1 MTVPDLAKPDDPYSL
16 ITSWIAESESAY
28 RAAEAAASDAAT
40 SATSQAQ
47 SAADA
52 ESAMADEH
60 GKTAQ
65 AVSGGYATNAAE
77 LREHAVNFTTISGW
91 MLDAA
96 SKVEAAK
103 RRTRQLVNMGTEEIR
118 DALESEL
125 AGTPTSPSSTELTAT
140 YRADISQVK
149 AKLDID
155 LAAIGHS
162 LAGDPGASR
171 TPSYVSVSLTPTPEH
186 SNPAAQVVAYNTGPA
201 PEVTPQ
207 VLPEMPRASSAETPR
222 APSSPSTPAAPA
234 AAPHPTLAGLMSPQ
248 GASGSAA
255 SLSSNGS
262 GTPSTSSGGGASTS
276 GSQPQGH
283 QAPEQHQQAKSPVLP
298 GIPNIPLLDLP
309 ATAASI
315 ATAVTSAATGT
326 QLPTAPA
333 QQAPQAPASAG
344 VTPGTPGAA
353 VPPMTPGLGPI
364 GGLNTPPV
372 VQGGAPAPQVTPA
385 APATGAQTPAQQVST
400 PAPRGPVVDTA
411 WLQKTY
417 GLAPGLELPKS
428 ETAAIPALFIVSLPE
443 DEARLHRALASIR
456 QAFEQA
462 DWGQPMAVARIS
474 RGLETRTVYA
484 TSDAISIWPQGVLL
498 PTGVIPLYEMPSIP
512 STPELSGSIMV
523 QDKLAAAIPSG
534 WTVEHLLS
542 SVPGD
547 EHGQSIE
554 QYQALVEAEE
564 LLPCTV
570 VRGEDGA
577 PEEQA
582 FQVFAKATLG
592 QNTPGISDLNADS
605 AQLKAAR
612 WVGTQPT
619 GYLDVLS
626 RWHLSDAAGAMGRGL
641 WGEAMYA
648 IEKFESI
655 WDTKKQAA

>member
-207 VLPEMPRASSAETPR
+207 VLPEMPRASSAETPSTR
-222 APSSPSTPAAPA
+222 ITPSAPT
-234 AAPHPTLAGLMSPQ
+234 APHPMNPTLAGLISPQ
-248 GASGSAA
+248 GASVSTGSP
-255 SLSSNGS
+255 SSSGS
-262 GTPSTSSGGGASTS
+262 GTPGTPSATTPAS
-276 GSQPQGH
+276 QQGH
-283 QAPEQHQQAKSPVLP
+283 PAPEQHQQAKSPVLP
-298 GIPNIPLLDLP
+298 GIPNIPLPDLP

-333 QQAPQAPASAG
+333 STAPQVPASTG
-344 VTPGTPGAA
+344 LTPGASGA
-353 VPPMTPGLGPI
+353 APVPPMSPGLGPI
-364 GGLNTPPV
+364 GGLSTPPV
-372 VQGGAPAPQVTPA
+372 VQGGAPAPQVAPA
-385 APATGAQTPAQQVST
+385 APATGAQAPQQVST
-400 PAPRGPVVDTA
+400 PAPRVPVADAA
-411 WLQKTY
+411 WLQQRY
-417 GLAPGLELPKS
+417 GLAPGVEAPKP
-428 ETAAIPALFIVSLPE
+428 ETPAIPALFIASLPE
-443 DEARLHRALASIR
+443 SEAHLHRVLASIR
-456 QAFEQA
+456 RQF
-462 DWGQPMAVARIS
+462 DDTGWSQPMAVATIT

-484 TSDAISIWPQGVLL
+484 TSDGLSVWPQGILL
-498 PTGVIPLYEMPSIP
+498 PQDVIPLDEMPGTP

-523 QDKLAAAIPSG
+523 SDKLTALIPSG
-534 WTVEHLLS
+534 WTVEAVLTTVS
-542 SVPGD
+542 DGENS
-547 EHGQSIE
+547 QSIE
-554 QYQALVEAEE
+554 QYQTLVESGEV
-564 LLPCTV
+564 LPCTV
-570 VRGEDGA
+570 SRGRDDVTEDEA
-577 PEEQA
+577 VQA
-582 FQVFAKATLG
+582 FALAVLG
-592 QNTPGISDLNADS
+592 QATPGVSDVDTDS
-605 AQLKAAR
+605 AQLRASR

-626 RWHLSDAAGAMGRGL
+626 RWYLSDATEVMSCGL
-641 WGEAMYA
+641 WSDAVYA
-648 IEKFESI
+648 IEKFVAVRES
-655 WDTKKQAA
+655 KSQAA

>member
-207 VLPEMPRASSAETPR
+207 VLPEMPRASSAETPS
-222 APSSPSTPAAPA
+222 APSSPSTPA
-234 AAPHPTLAGLMSPQ
+234 AAPHPTLAGLMAPQ
-248 GASGSAA
+248 GASGSTA

-262 GTPSTSSGGGASTS
+262 GAPSTSSGAGTPTGL
-276 GSQPQGH
+276 PQGH
-283 QAPEQHQQAKSPVLP
+283 QATGQHQQSKPPVLP
-298 GIPNIPLLDLP
+298 GIPNIPLPDLP
-309 ATAASI
+309 ATAARI
-315 ATAVTSAATGT
+315 ATVVTSATGGA
-326 QLPTAPA
+326 QLPTAAAPA
-333 QQAPQAPASAG
+333 TTAAPQAPASTG

-353 VPPMTPGLGPI
+353 VPPGLGPI
-364 GGLNTPPV
+364 GGLGTPPV

-385 APATGAQTPAQQVST
+385 APATGAQAPAQQVST

-417 GLAPGLELPKS
+417 GLAPGLELPNS
-428 ETAAIPALFIVSLPE
+428 EIVPLPALFIANLPE
-443 DEARLHRALASIR
+443 SEAHLHRVLASIR
-456 QAFEQA
+456 QAFDETG
-462 DWGQPMAVARIS
+462 WGQPMAVATLT

-484 TSDAISIWPQGVLL
+484 TSDAISIWPQGILL
-498 PTGVIPLYEMPSIP
+498 PQDVIPLDEMPN
-512 STPELSGSIMV
+512 TPATSELSGSIMV
-523 QDKLAAAIPSG
+523 SDKLAALIPRG
-534 WTVEHLLS
+534 WTVEHLLNT
-542 SVPGD
+542 VPGD
-547 EHGQSIE
+547 ENSQSIE
-554 QYQALVEAEE
+554 QFQELVDAGE
-564 LLPCTV
+564 LLPRTV
-570 VRGEDGA
+570 SRGDDTVTEGEA
-577 PEEQA
+577 VQA
-582 FQVFAKATLG
+582 FALAVLG
-592 QNTPGISDLNADS
+592 QNAPGISDLDTDS
-605 AQLKAAR
+605 VRLKGAR

-626 RWHLSDAAGAMGRGL
+626 RWHLSDAAGAMGRGR
-641 WGEAMYA
+641 WGEAAYA
-648 IEKFESI
+648 IEKFQSVRDI
-655 WDTKKQAA
+655 KKQAA